1 MLQYVVP
8 FIFVLSSAT
17 SWQDAS
23 PYRYTSPFKKV
34 HAASES
40 QIKFAIENK
49 YDDTGPGAKQPE
61 YAYSTYKNLEDALIA
76 YLDDPDTKLPQHERN
91 KAIHK
96 LMQSQFYTGNAP
108 LTKSE
113 NYKLQNYINKNQ
125 FKPLNH
131 DFNLYKPHA
140 NKLFFSDE
148 DKTRPTDFEVQTLKA
163 EKKPEPFKFQKIHTV
178 KGSPLS
184 LAHYTR
190 DPDLKVAYDQFDSH
204 PKYTYSYG
212 VHDKQTGDSKT
223 VQESRDGGIV
233 TGYYSF
239 IDADG
244 KTRTVHYTAD
254 DKLGFRAKV
263 QKTN

>member
-1 MLQYVVP
+1 MNMLRYVVP

-23 PYRYTSPFKKV
+23 SYRFSSPFKKLQ
-34 HAASES
+34 AASES

-61 YAYSTYKNLEDALIA
+61 YAYNTYKNVEDAVIA
-76 YLDDPDTKLPQHERN
+76 YLDDPDTKLPEHERS

-96 LMQSQFYTGNAP
+96 LMKSPFYNGNAP
-108 LTKSE
+108 FSKNE
-113 NYKLQNYINKNQ
+113 NYKIFDKY
-125 FKPLNH
+125 KPLKQ
-131 DFNLYKPHA
+131 DFSVYKQQA
-140 NKLFFSDE
+140 NRLFFSDE
-148 DKTRPTDFEVQTLKA
+148 SKLRPSDFMVQNLQVD
-163 EKKPEPFKFQKIHTV
+163 KKPEPFKFQRIHTV

-190 DPDLKVAYDQFDSH
+190 DPDLKEAYDHFDPY
-204 PKYTYSYG
+204 PKYTFSYG

-223 VQESRDGGIV
+223 VQESRDGGV
-233 TGYYSF
+233 VRGYYSF

-254 DKLGFRAKV
+254 DTQGFRANV